1 MKDYLRIAV
10 FAHEFPALSETFV
23 LNQITGLIDRGHD
36 VTIFAYRPRPES
48 HIHADVAQYGLAK
61 VTRYRNVAANK
72 FAQALAAGA
81 LLVRNVGKLGPVLL
95 RCLDA
100 RRYGQNVSVRNL
112 FFWAVRTVNEKP
124 FDAIYCHFGPVGQL
138 AVMLRDVGALS
149 GPVATAFHG
158 VDVSAYVRNK
168 PDVYRFLFSAGDL
181 FLPVSA
187 RWRRRLVDL
196 GCPPGKIEIHH
207 MGVALEAIPFRVRS
221 TDGVGTPLRVL
232 SVGRMVE
239 KKGLAFG
246 LQAVAQV
253 VRRGIPVQY
262 TLIGD
267 GPLRHHLEQLADALG
282 ISSSVDFRGWQD
294 RNAVT
299 VAMEANDI
307 LLAPSVATADGDE
320 EGIPVTIMEAMAAGA
335 IVVATRH
342 SGIPELVE
350 DGTSGILTSEGSI
363 DELASALTGLAES
376 RDDWAAIR
384 CNARARINENF
395 DVAKLNVVLEKRLRT
410 MADAWRPHGPVR
422 GRTSSTL
429 GEGKAYGGDG
439 YENRLVRNI

>member
-1 MKDYLRIAV
+1 MNDRLRIAV

-48 HIHADVAQYGLAK
+48 RVHADVAQYDLAK
-61 VTRYRNVAANK
+61 VTRYRNVATNK
-72 FAQALAAGA
+72 LAQILAVGA
-81 LLVRNVGKLGPVLL
+81 LLVRYVGKLGPVLL
-95 RCLDA
+95 RCLRA
-100 RRYGQNVSVRNL
+100 RRYGQNVSIRNL

-138 AVMLRDVGALS
+138 AVMLRDVGAIS
-149 GPVATAFHG
+149 GPVATVFHG

-168 PDVYRFLFSAGDL
+168 PDVYRFLFSTGDL
-181 FLPVSA
+181 FLPISA

-207 MGVALEAIPFRVRS
+207 MGVALETIPFRVRH
-221 TDGVGTPLRVL
+221 TDGMGTPLRIL

-239 KKGLAFG
+239 KKGLIFG

-253 VRRGIPVQY
+253 IRCGIPVQY
-262 TLIGD
+262 TIIGD
-267 GPLRHHLEQLADALG
+267 GPLRHHLEQLADTLG

-294 RNAVT
+294 RIAVAN
-299 VAMEANDI
+299 AMETNDI

-320 EGIPVTIMEAMAAGA
+320 EGIPVTIMEAMATGT
-335 IVVATRH
+335 IVVASRH

-350 DGTSGILTSEGSI
+350 DDYSGILTTEGSVG
-363 DELASALTGLAES
+363 ELASALKRLTES
-376 RDDWAAIR
+376 RGDWPAIR
-384 CNARARINENF
+384 CNARARISENF

-410 MADAWRPHGPVR
+410 MADAWRPPGPAR
-422 GRTSSTL
+422 GRANSTL
-429 GEGKAYGGDG
+429 DEGEAYCRDG
-439 YENRLVRNI
+439 HENRLVRNI